1 MGANAA
7 GWYQDTPCLFST
19 LSLCFGRHYQWK
31 YFLADTGNPLYVTIV
46 WHTPFI
52 SMLNIQ
58 TLRSS
63 TCADFHVFLLFSVS
77 LFFSLLT
84 SSFLSLL
91 RSDPYTKTLQV
102 FDLTPYLVQSP
113 RCIWIDG
120 LLTSVRELSLFQAC
134 WKDPV
139 TRLGYRAIQHVFD
152 KRMFEHSKFIRHYME
167 ILLSPPN
174 LSFQDSYSHVAP
186 SRLSD
191 LFSAP
196 APALFTRGLS
206 IICRPRVLFVF

>member
-120 LLTSVRELSLFQAC
+120 LLTSVRELSLFRAC

-152 KRMFEHSKFIRHYME
+152 KEDVRTFEVYSTLHGNSPFTSKPQFPGP
-167 ILLSPPN
+167 LQSCGAVTSLG
-174 LSFQDSYSHVAP
+174 FV
-186 SRLSD
+186 
-191 LFSAP
+191 FS
-196 APALFTRGLS
+196 TSTS
-206 IICRPRVLFVF
+206 IIHTGVKHYL